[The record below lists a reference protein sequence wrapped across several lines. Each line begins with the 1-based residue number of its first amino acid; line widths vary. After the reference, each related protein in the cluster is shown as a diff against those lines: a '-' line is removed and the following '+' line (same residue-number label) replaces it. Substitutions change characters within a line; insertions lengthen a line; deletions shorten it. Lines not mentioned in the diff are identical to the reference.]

1 MGEETKESGEVAEST
16 EIVELLKMD
25 GKKIRQ
31 TISNCVIAVAEDKL
45 LKGHLM
51 YNELTGYVELIG
63 CFPWNRQS
71 LRLSDNDINQIRIR
85 FDSLYGLTSE
95 KGIPRAIDAVAHN
108 NPYHPIKIKLE
119 SLKWDGKPRIRH
131 VLKKFFGVPETDYSY
146 ESMKVFMMGALERIY
161 DPGCKFELML
171 CISGP
176 QGIGKSTFFRFLAL
190 DDMWFTDDIRRLD
203 KDSIY
208 EQLAGKWFIEFSEM
222 LAAAN
227 AKSIEEIKSFISRQ
241 KDVYRAP
248 YARFSEDRY
257 RQCVFCG
264 TTNSM
269 DFLPLDRTGN
279 RRFLPILAEAEEME
293 CHILDNEKESRA
305 YIEQMWA
312 EALQI
317 YWKGNYSLTLPKE
330 LMKEAEDIQKEFMQ
344 EDTDAGIV
352 QAWLDHTNEN
362 YVCTRMIWDKAFN
375 RIDEP
380 RNWDLRKITDIM
392 NNSIEGWQRCNSTQ
406 NKHLF
411 SGKYGRQ
418 RAWERVP
425 ESGTESGFVPVNDD
439 EELPFL

>member
-1 MGEETKESGEVAEST
+1 MAGST
-16 EIVELLKMD
+16 EVVELLTMD

-31 TISNCVIAVAEDKL
+31 TISNCVIAVSNDEL
-45 LKGHLM
+45 LKGHLK

-63 CFPWNRQS
+63 LFPWKRQS
-71 LRLSDNDINQIRIR
+71 FRLSDNDINQIRIR

-108 NPYHPIKIKLE
+108 NTYHPIKLKLE
-119 SLKWDGKPRIRH
+119 SLKWDGIPRIKH

-146 ESMKVFMMGALERIY
+146 GAMKVFMMGALERIY
-161 DPGCKFELML
+161 EPGCKFELML

-190 DDMWFTDDIRRLD
+190 EDAWFTDDIRRLD

-222 LAAAN
+222 LATAN
-227 AKSIEEIKSFISRQ
+227 ARSIEEIKSFISRQ

-279 RRFLPILAEAEEME
+279 RRFLPVLAAAEEME
-293 CHILDNEKESRA
+293 CHILDDEEASRV
-305 YIEQMWA
+305 YIKQMWA

-317 YWKGNYSLTLPKE
+317 YQNGDYSLTLPKE
-330 LMKEAEDIQKEFMQ
+330 LAKEAEAIQKEFMQ

-352 QAWLDHTNEN
+352 QAWLDHTDEN
-362 YVCTRMIWDKAFN
+362 YVCTRMIWDRAFN

-380 RNWDLRKITDIM
+380 MSWDLRKITDIM
-392 NNSIEGWQRCNSTQ
+392 NNSVEGWQRCS
-406 NKHLF
+406 NKENKYTF
-411 SGKYGRQ
+411 VGKYGRQ

-425 ESGTESGFVPVNDD
+425 KDGTRDDFEPVGQ
-439 EELPFL
+439 EKLPF